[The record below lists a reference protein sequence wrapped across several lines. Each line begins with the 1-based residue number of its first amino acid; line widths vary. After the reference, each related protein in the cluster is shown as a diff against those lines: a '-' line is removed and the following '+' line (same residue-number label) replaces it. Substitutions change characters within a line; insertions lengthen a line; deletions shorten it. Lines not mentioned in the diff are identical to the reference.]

1 MMVQGERVSII
12 QVSIK
17 HVLRMSR
24 VSSNSATIE
33 ATKFVGPHKSRIH
46 QYIIDTCGDY
56 HLWSFEHENRSLLTY
71 PFGILYFSLTAPPSL
86 ILCHIPKAKAIN
98 HIEPP
103 SRERALS

>member
-1 MMVQGERVSII
+1 
-12 QVSIK
+12 
-17 HVLRMSR
+17 MSK

-103 SRERALS
+103 SREKALS